1 MRENNSCFDEALS
14 GLVQVGIVAAVS
26 GRLARVKL
34 PETGE
39 ISGWLTVLRSPPAVS
54 VQGEH
59 SHSAQAAPWMPQ
71 VNARVLV
78 LYLPVDGGGG
88 FVLGGL

>member
-1 MRENNSCFDEALS
+1 MMEEREKERSP
-14 GLVQVGIVAAVS
+14 LVQVGMVTAVN

-39 ISGWLTVLRSPPAVS
+39 TSGWLTVVRSPPAVS

-59 SHSAQAAPWMPQ
+59 SHPAAATPWMPR
-71 VNARVLV
+71 VNDRVLV
-78 LYLPVDGGGG
+78 LYLPVDGGDG
-88 FVLGGL
+88 FILGGL

>member
-1 MRENNSCFDEALS
+1 MREEQESSLS

-39 ISGWLTVLRSPPAVS
+39 TSGWLAVLGAPPVVA

-59 SHSAQAAPWMPQ
+59 GHSAAVTAWMPR
-71 VNARVLV
+71 VNQRVLV
-78 LYLPVDGGGG
+78 LFRPVENGGG